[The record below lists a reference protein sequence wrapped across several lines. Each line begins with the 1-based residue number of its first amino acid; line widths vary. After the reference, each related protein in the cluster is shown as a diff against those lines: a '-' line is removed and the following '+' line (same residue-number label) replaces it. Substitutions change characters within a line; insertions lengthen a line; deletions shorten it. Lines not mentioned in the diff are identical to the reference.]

1 MELTLKSWIYK
12 DIQSKAFC
20 NSKTIVWNKNIE
32 RKGGKEVETFTIKVK
47 EIVRETE
54 KAVLV
59 NCIYWYHGG
68 RAVSFKEY
76 DGYKVWIPKSSIL
89 N

>member
-1 MELTLKSWIYK
+1 MKLTLKSWIYK
-12 DIQSKAFC
+12 EIQSKAFV
-20 NSKTIVWNKNIE
+20 NSKTIVWNKNIDMVN
-32 RKGGKEVETFTIKVK
+32 GKEVETFTIKVK

-59 NCIYWYHGG
+59 NCIYWYQGG
-68 RAVSFKEY
+68 RAVNFTEY